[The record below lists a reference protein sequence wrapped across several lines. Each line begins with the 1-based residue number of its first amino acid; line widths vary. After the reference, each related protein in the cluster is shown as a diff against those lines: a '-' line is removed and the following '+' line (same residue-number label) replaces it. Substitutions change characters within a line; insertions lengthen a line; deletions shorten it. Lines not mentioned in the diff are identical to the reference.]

1 MPLSARVD
9 TITPLSIIT
18 SQEKARLPESVAGLF
33 RLNLFK
39 RYAIVSYS
47 KIGKYLEWLS
57 WIMRER
63 MADCEMPG

>member
-57 WIMRER
+57 WIIRER

>member
-33 RLNLFK
+33 RLNLFE